1 MAGQADSLL
10 KLVAKLYHID
20 GLDQRQISEL
30 VGFSRPQIS
39 RLLTRARQKG
49 VVHISVEDYDP
60 RNRALEDRLRVLFH
74 LNWAIVINTVET
86 NNPDTVRRHL
96 GYFAAPFVSDLT
108 RSNTILGV
116 AGGRTIYEVAR
127 HMAPSAGT
135 RGVTVVQLMGNIGPS
150 VSSSDAIE
158 LSRRLAQAF
167 DGTFYTINAPAFV
180 PDAHT
185 RDQFM
190 AHEHVRTVWRLFGRM
205 DIALVGVGSLSDSSF
220 ISSGMLDKEWLRE
233 LRARGAVGEIC
244 GRFFDAAGQECDSDY
259 RNRVISVDLD
269 VLRQKPGVIA
279 ATNGADRTEAVRAA
293 LAGQLIKSLIIDEA
307 GALALLREDGA
318 VAAQPQE
325 EPQGAQHG
333 G

>member
-1 MAGQADSLL
+1 VASQADSLL

-30 VGFSRPQIS
+30 IGLSRPQIS
-39 RLLTRARQKG
+39 RLLTKARQKG

-60 RNRALEDRLRVLFH
+60 RNRDLEDRLRVIFH
-74 LNWAIVINTVET
+74 LNWAIVINTGEA
-86 NNPDTVRRHL
+86 NNPDTVRRNL

-108 RSNTILGV
+108 RSNAILGV
-116 AGGRTIYEVAR
+116 AGGRTIYEVVR
-127 HMAPSAGT
+127 HMAPAAGT

-167 DGTFYTINAPAFV
+167 GGTFYTVNAPAFA

-190 AHEHVRTVWRLFGRM
+190 AHEHVRTVWRLFGMM
-205 DIALVGVGSLSDSSF
+205 DMALVGLGSLSDSSF
-220 ISSGMLDKEWLRE
+220 ISHGMLDQEGLRE

-244 GRFFDAAGQECDSDY
+244 GRFFDADGQECDSDY

-269 VLRQKPGVIA
+269 VLRQKPEVIA
-279 ATNGADRTEAVRAA
+279 VTYGADRTEAVRAA
-293 LAGQLIKSLIIDEA
+293 LTGRLVKSLIIDEA
-307 GALALLREDGA
+307 GAIALLRDYAA
-318 VAAQPQE
+318 VPAQAQAG
-325 EPQGAQHG
+325 PQGAQDG